1 MGMLWLFF
9 EMNIPEWYSDAV
21 GRALAVLSTGV
32 AYPLPHP
39 IHLYGVVAHSTRNS
53 DWTGTTGDGE
63 SMVAA
68 FH

>member
-1 MGMLWLFF
+1 MI
-9 EMNIPEWYSDAV
+9 IPEWYSDAV

-32 AYPLPHP
+32 TYPLLHP
-39 IHLYGVVAHSTRNS
+39 IHLYVVAHSARNS